1 MPADKPA
8 RPAPRKRAE
17 SKVEAAK
24 KASKHLRGTIAQVL
38 AADDPAFEHDDIQAL
53 KFHGVYQQ
61 EDRDDRGSD
70 KKDQKGKRYLFM
82 VRTKL
87 PGGKLSAAQYLA
99 LDALADAVTW
109 NKSLRI
115 TTRQGFQFHGIIKG
129 DLKQTI
135 TRVNQALVSTLAAC
149 GDVERNVMASPAPI
163 ADDAHRTVQRF
174 AEQIAAEMAPATRAY
189 FELWVDGEKIDGW
202 QQPHPEAGTGADEE
216 PFYGD
221 AYLPRKFKT
230 GITLPQDNSIEVYS
244 QDCGLI
250 AIVRDGKV
258 AGANVLVGGG
268 FGLTHRKSDTF
279 ARLGSPLGF
288 VDADDVVKAVKVVAA
303 IFRDEGNRADRRH
316 ARLKYL
322 IEEWGMDR
330 FRAEFEKRAAAYA
343 YNGGPFSLK
352 PWVEL
357 PPLEHK
363 DYLGRHDQGDGRSFY
378 GVWIP
383 NGRIIDTDG
392 WRAKTA
398 LRTIVE
404 RTDCRVILTP
414 DQSLL
419 LADLDDEQVAFIE
432 KTLTEHGVKLVH
444 ELSGVRRYSMACPAL
459 PTCGLAL
466 AESERYLP
474 QVISELEVVFEKLG
488 LSDEPLTV
496 RSTGCPNGCAR
507 PYTAD
512 IAFVGRKPEVY
523 DIYVGGRLAGDR
535 MAELYAEN
543 VESAQLVPTLQPLL
557 EAWARGRRGD
567 ESFGDFYNRVF
578 ADGAARQIVT
588 GSKDDPSQPR
598 VLAALGAN

>member
-1 MPADKPA
+1 MPADKPTK
-8 RPAPRKRAE
+8 PAGRKREE

-24 KASKHLRGTIAQVL
+24 KASNHLRGTIAQVL
-38 AADDPAFEHDDIQAL
+38 ASEDPAFEHDDIQAL

-61 EDRDDRGSD
+61 DDRDDRGSD
-70 KKDQKGKRYLFM
+70 SGGKRYIFM

-87 PGGKLSAAQYLA
+87 PGGRLSAAQYLA

-163 ADDAHRTVQRF
+163 ADDAHRAVQQF
-174 AEQIAAEMAPATRAY
+174 ADQIAAEMAPATRAY

-202 QQPHPEAGTGADEE
+202 QQPHPEAATGRDEE

-221 AYLPRKFKT
+221 VYLPRKFKT
-230 GITLPQDNSIEVYS
+230 GITLPPDNSIEVYS

-258 AGANVLVGGG
+258 VGANVLVGGG
-268 FGLTHRKSDTF
+268 FGLTHRKADTF
-279 ARLGSPLGF
+279 ARLASPLGY
-288 VDADDVVKAVKVVAA
+288 VDAADVAKAVKVVAA

-330 FRAEFEKRAAAYA
+330 FRAEFSKRAAAYDGK
-343 YNGGPFSLK
+343 GGPFALK
-352 PWVEL
+352 PWADL
-357 PPLEHK
+357 PPLEHN

-404 RTDCRVILTP
+404 HTDCRVILTP

-419 LADLDDEQVAFIE
+419 LADLDDKQVAYVE
-432 KTLTEHGVKLVH
+432 KTLREHGVKLVQ
-444 ELSGVRRYSMACPAL
+444 ELTGVRRYSMACPAL

-474 QVISELEVVFEKLG
+474 QVIDELEVVFEKLG

-543 VESAQLVPTLQPLL
+543 VEAARLVPTLQPLI

-567 ESFGDFYNRVF
+567 ESFGDFYHRVF
-578 ADGAARQIVT
+578 TDGRPRHMVT
-588 GSKDDPSQPR
+588 GSKDSPSQPR
-598 VLAALGAN
+598 VLAALTAN